1 MSGQP
6 GPGRTEGELDP
17 EAGAVPRFAAEL
29 RALRESA
36 GKPTY
41 RVMAQRARYGVTTL
55 SQAAAGKQLPTRAVM
70 LAYVK
75 ACGGDVI
82 EWERRWREASAESA
96 AEATDDGTA
105 RPPYRGLTR
114 FEPGDA
120 ELFFGRDQ
128 LLDQL
133 TELNR
138 KHRFTAVFGPSGS
151 GKSSLLR
158 AGLIPRLR
166 AAGNGTGD
174 GEGEEDGAAT
184 PAAVRIL
191 TPGADPLRTHAER
204 LLPVPDTDADTW
216 LIVDQFEELYTLGAD
231 PADRDAFVDRLVAA
245 TDADSRLRVVI
256 AVRADFLGRCA
267 EHPGLTAALQ
277 HATLLAGPM
286 SRAELREAIVRP
298 AAAVGLIVERSLTH
312 RLLDEVEGAPGGLPL
327 MSHALLETWRHR
339 SGRALTEAA
348 FETAGGLRGAVVRT
362 AEQVYGELTAPQAEL
377 ARRILLRLVAPGH
390 GSPLPGQGQERGG
403 AATDTRRPTAH
414 AELDFGNPADTQV
427 VLDRLVR
434 ARLITFDDG
443 TVDLAHEALIT
454 AWPRLREWI
463 DAERDRL
470 RVHRSLSE
478 AARTWQALGRESAAL
493 YGGSRL
499 DAARDAFPQDA
510 ARPHR
515 TAVVRRA
522 EREDSRSDELTPTER
537 QFLTASLRR
546 RHRAVRLRRTVTAVL
561 AALVLLA
568 GGTAVVALQARATAQ
583 AERDDAVFARLT
595 AEADS
600 VRETRA
606 GLAARLDVAAYR
618 MRSTAELRTRLASD
632 AGRALATRLPG
643 HGGVGSSVAY
653 APDGRTLASG
663 GHDGKVRLWDTAA
676 RSGAAGGPRDMGRP
690 LGEPL
695 RLGTGSVGAVAF
707 APSDSDLL
715 VATGEGGAIRL
726 WNVRDR
732 ERPRA
737 VGRTLVSHG
746 EENITSVAF
755 APDGRTLATTGD
767 DGTVRLWDLSDPAH
781 AAPLGEP
788 AEADGSQKGSARAV
802 AFAPDGDTLVTA
814 GFDGTV
820 RNWRFSKDDGIE
832 PLGKPLREHTASV
845 WTLAFSPDGDTLA
858 TAGFDDT
865 VRLWDASDPDR
876 LRPLGEPLTGHNAA
890 VMSVAFS
897 PDGSTLATAGE
908 DDSPILWNV
917 ANPEYPQQLG
927 EPLAG
932 HTEAVWE
939 VAFSRDGRTL
949 ATTGAD
955 NSVRLWHLP
964 PTVLTDFTNPLTAVA
979 YSPDGSLLAAAS
991 TDDALIRLWD
1001 TDEPGRP
1008 RRVARALSGHE
1019 DEVLA
1024 VAFSPDGRTVASGS
1038 KDGTVRLWD
1047 VSSPAR
1053 PAPLGEPLDAHDG
1066 GAFAVAFS
1074 PDGRTLATG
1083 GGDDTVR
1090 LWDVRGT
1097 HRVRPTGTRLRGHK
1111 DTVTSLAFAPD
1122 SRTLA
1127 TGSEDHTARLWHVGH
1142 RTRARSAGAALTGHD
1157 HTVNAV
1163 AFAPDGKT
1171 LATAAGDRT
1180 VRLWDVRRAG
1190 RARPVGKELAGHRG
1204 PVRSVAFAPDGK
1216 TLATGGS
1223 DHTVRLWNVTDP
1235 ARAEPV
1241 GRPLTGHVDTVTA
1254 VAFSPDGDALASAGY
1269 DLTARV
1275 WTLDADRAA
1284 DYVCDRTE
1292 GVLTRAEWKE
1302 HLPELGYREACE
1314 KR

>member
-114 FEPGDA
+114 FEPGDV

-133 TELNR
+133 AELNR
-138 KHRFTAVFGPSGS
+138 KHRF
-151 GKSSLLR
+151 
-158 AGLIPRLR
+158 
-166 AAGNGTGD
+166 
-174 GEGEEDGAAT
+174 
-184 PAAVRIL
+184 
-191 TPGADPLRTHAER
+191 
-204 LLPVPDTDADTW
+204 
-216 LIVDQFEELYTLGAD
+216 
-231 PADRDAFVDRLVAA
+231 
-245 TDADSRLRVVI
+245 
-256 AVRADFLGRCA
+256 
-267 EHPGLTAALQ
+267 
-277 HATLLAGPM
+277 
-286 SRAELREAIVRP
+286 
-298 AAAVGLIVERSLTH
+298 
-312 RLLDEVEGAPGGLPL
+312 
-327 MSHALLETWRHR
+327 
-339 SGRALTEAA
+339 
-348 FETAGGLRGAVVRT
+348 
-362 AEQVYGELTAPQAEL
+362 
-377 ARRILLRLVAPGH
+377 
-390 GSPLPGQGQERGG
+390 
-403 AATDTRRPTAH
+403 
-414 AELDFGNPADTQV
+414 
-427 VLDRLVR
+427 
-434 ARLITFDDG
+434 
-443 TVDLAHEALIT
+443 
-454 AWPRLREWI
+454 
-463 DAERDRL
+463 
-470 RVHRSLSE
+470 
-478 AARTWQALGRESAAL
+478 
-493 YGGSRL
+493 
-499 DAARDAFPQDA
+499 
-510 ARPHR
+510 
-515 TAVVRRA
+515 
-522 EREDSRSDELTPTER
+522 
-537 QFLTASLRR
+537 
-546 RHRAVRLRRTVTAVL
+546 
-561 AALVLLA
+561 
-568 GGTAVVALQARATAQ
+568 
-583 AERDDAVFARLT
+583 T

-695 RLGTGSVGAVAF
+695 RLGTGTVGAVAF

-715 VATGEGGAIRL
+715 VATGEGGAIRF

-737 VGRTLVSHG
+737 VGRKLVSHG
-746 EENITSVAF
+746 EENIVSVAF

-788 AEADGSQKGSARAV
+788 AEADGSKKGSARAV

-820 RNWRFSKDDGIE
+820 RNWWFSQDDGIE

-865 VRLWDASDPDR
+865 VRLWD
-876 LRPLGEPLTGHNAA
+876 
-890 VMSVAFS
+890 
-897 PDGSTLATAGE
+897 
-908 DDSPILWNV
+908 
-917 ANPEYPQQLG
+917 
-927 EPLAG
+927 
-932 HTEAVWE
+932 
-939 VAFSRDGRTL
+939 
-949 ATTGAD
+949 
-955 NSVRLWHLP
+955 
-964 PTVLTDFTNPLTAVA
+964 
-979 YSPDGSLLAAAS
+979 
-991 TDDALIRLWD
+991 
-1001 TDEPGRP
+1001 
-1008 RRVARALSGHE
+1008 
-1019 DEVLA
+1019 
-1024 VAFSPDGRTVASGS
+1024 
-1038 KDGTVRLWD
+1038 

-1053 PAPLGEPLDAHDG
+1053 PEPLGEPLDAHEG

-1074 PDGRTLATG
+1074 PDGRRLATG

-1090 LWDVRGT
+1090 LWDVRAT

-1190 RARPVGKELAGHRG
+1190 RARPVVKELAGHRG

-1241 GRPLTGHVDTVTA
+1241 GRPLTGHVDTVTS

-1275 WTLDADRAA
+1275 WTLEADRAA

-1302 HLPELGYREACE
+1302 HLPELGYRETCE